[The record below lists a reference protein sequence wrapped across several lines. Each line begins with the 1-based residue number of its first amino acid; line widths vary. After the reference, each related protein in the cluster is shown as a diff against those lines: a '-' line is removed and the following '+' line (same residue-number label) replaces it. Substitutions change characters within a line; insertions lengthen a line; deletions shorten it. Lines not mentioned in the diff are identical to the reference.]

1 MSGEQEELA
10 PSTRVIYAVFD
21 FVGAH
26 WRGLCAGAAAALI
39 VILPLSGF
47 YIVKKEELAA
57 ETRFGRLTATDIA
70 PGLHYRWPIIERKY
84 VRQVER
90 IERQRI
96 SSRGAEDGSGAF
108 TILSGDTNLLEMD
121 LIVQYRIGDLRQYLF
136 ASGKPH
142 AIVDM
147 VVRESLVDSF
157 GQHFIDLI
165 FTQNRHYIEEL
176 VLENAVAR
184 LVDYDIGV
192 EIVEINLTE
201 IAPAEEAMPAFRD
214 VSDSIA
220 ERLQM
225 ISAAQRESERLLA
238 VSRGQAEAVRQNAQ
252 ALALERV
259 AQSESAA
266 TAYLALLESYRA
278 EPLSVAWTRYWQR
291 MRSIFSDATLQA
303 VSSGEDS
310 RIDINMIEGGVGGH
324 GPAGLVASTASTA
337 PAPGLS
343 GERPLFVTG
352 EPNAAGHAIENASG
366 NDGMGFD
373 GRFHDRANERDH
385 LSSADFRSLIFDDVN
400 LFRHRHLES
409 STTQATQAESTEAV
423 ILEQPLNEVY
433 VDNLSPELVPADQT
447 EQNQE

>member
-1 MSGEQEELA
+1 MSGEQEQLA

-39 VILPLSGF
+39 VFLPLSGF

-121 LIVQYRIGDLRQYLF
+121 LIVQYRIGDLKQYLF
-136 ASGKPH
+136 ASGNPH
-142 AIVDM
+142 KIVDM

-157 GQHFIDLI
+157 GQQFIDLI

-192 EIVEINLTE
+192 EIVEINLID

-238 VSRGQAEAVRQNAQ
+238 VSRGQAEAVRQHAQ

-266 TAYLALLESYRA
+266 TAYLALLGSYRA

-303 VSSGEDS
+303 VNSGEDS
-310 RIDINMIEGGVGGH
+310 RIDINMIEGGIGR
-324 GPAGLVASTASTA
+324 GPAALVAATASTA
-337 PAPGLS
+337 PAAGLAS
-343 GERPLFVTG
+343 ERPLFVTG

-366 NDGMGFD
+366 DDGLGFD
-373 GRFHDRANERDH
+373 GRFHARANERDH
-385 LSSADFRSLIFDDVN
+385 LNSAEFRSLIFDDVN
-400 LFRHRHLES
+400 LFRHRHLEP
-409 STTQATQAESTEAV
+409 STTQATQVESTEAIV
-423 ILEQPLNEVY
+423 LEQPLNEVY
-433 VDNLSPELVPADQT
+433 VDNLSPELVPAEQT
-447 EQNQE
+447 EQDQE